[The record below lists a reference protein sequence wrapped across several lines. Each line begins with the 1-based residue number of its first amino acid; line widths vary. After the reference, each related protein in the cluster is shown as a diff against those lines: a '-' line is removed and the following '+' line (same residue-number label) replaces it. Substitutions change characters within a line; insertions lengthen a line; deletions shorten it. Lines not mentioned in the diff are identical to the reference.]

1 MSKIV
6 KTYELVKLIAKQ
18 MGALKTNVESSEN
31 QCAVENCSLKDN
43 LSVIF
48 CDHCESQVV
57 CYSHTI
63 GLSVHRKCPVCENSD
78 ALQRRWAIPIT

>member
-18 MGALKTNVESSEN
+18 MEALKTNVESEEN

-57 CYSHTI
+57 CYLHTI
-63 GLSVHRKCPVCENSD
+63 GLSVHRKCPVCENSA